1 MKDKVI
7 LAALFI
13 ASVLLLLL
21 GDKAW
26 LMYFV
31 FFLSYMIFVL
41 TKKIKERKN
50 AKDVKKKRLSFEG

>member
-13 ASVLLLLL
+13 ASVLLLFL

-26 LMYFV
+26 LMY

-41 TKKIKERKN
+41 TKKIKRKEER
-50 AKDVKKKRLSFEG
+50 

>member
-7 LAALFI
+7 LAGLFI
-13 ASVLLLLL
+13 ASMLLLLL

-31 FFLSYMIFVL
+31 FFVIYMIFVL
-41 TKKIKERKN
+41 TKKLKERKS
-50 AKDVKKKRLSFEG
+50 AKDVKK

>member
-41 TKKIKERKN
+41 TKKIKERKST
-50 AKDVKKKRLSFEG
+50 KDVKK

>member
-31 FFLSYMIFVL
+31 FFCH
-41 TKKIKERKN
+41 T
-50 AKDVKKKRLSFEG
+50 

>member
-13 ASVLLLLL
+13 AFVLLLFL

-26 LMYFV
+26 LMYFL

-41 TKKIKERKN
+41 TKKIKKKKS
-50 AKDVKKKRLSFEG
+50 AKDVKK

>member
-13 ASVLLLLL
+13 ASVLLLFL

-41 TKKIKERKN
+41 TKKLKERKN